1 MDQTSESEKKLQRQK
16 FEEIIEILLS
26 AGYFRA
32 RIHSLSDFDKV
43 VGGLCWCITLSG
55 EDVDV
60 DILFQENSTIGQKIA
75 LSEKIVKALRKMNCP
90 SPIQPHQIQGGV
102 GGSDYTSIYP
112 VIVWLVKKFIE
123 RRDERESKLRS
134 YALTQFS
141 KNYQIPSE
149 AKASYGVSN
158 ELNKIIDRNKSVRK
172 YRRRDMP
179 GESEAM
185 RVHACLLEYGETIAY
200 EAPSND
206 VSLPGGKSLKGL
218 VPNELPSSGEDASYR
233 INIGDTTE
241 ISFSKLSNA
250 NANELTLFEKKLMQA
265 AKEAQRE
272 EQLFAEQA
280 SKTEAELL
288 RQMSSIRGDDGSLI
302 SKSHVGAIVGLGSDE
317 IGAAAA
323 AYEVQIEEGKKLVE
337 ENLASGKLGQAA
349 AFKRQEQSL
358 TKQLDE
364 VRAKRIEIENAYSLS
379 KEKLHLLEEEYK
391 DVSDYNEKLQMQ
403 ITKLTDLE
411 NKTSKKEE
419 LAQLKELIVLNES
432 LKVQEAAFKA
442 TCKAQVEDYNQR
454 IKSLEEANDE
464 NSEEQRKYREIEDM
478 HSKVMAKYNRLR
490 EMLAE
495 ANIEVSSSSRLI
507 DDVPTR
513 TELIQ
518 YERRFGE
525 LYQQVAWKLEETRKY
540 YNQYNTLESELS
552 YMQKEIKLLNSISEN
567 FKDAMKNSSSKTD
580 FLKNFESIVKGVEV
594 GELLL
599 VSISR

>member
-1 MDQTSESEKKLQRQK
+1 MDQTSQSEKILQRQK
-16 FEEIIEILLS
+16 FEEIIEILLG

-32 RIHSLSDFDKV
+32 RINSLSDFDKV

-75 LSEKIVKALRKMNCP
+75 LSEKIVKALRKMGCP

-112 VIVWLVKKFIE
+112 VIVWLVKKFIQ
-123 RRDERESKLRS
+123 RREEIDLKLRS

-141 KNYQIPSE
+141 KNYHIPTEEKVKHGISF
-149 AKASYGVSN
+149 
-158 ELNKIIDRNKSVRK
+158 ELNRIINRIKAVRK
-172 YRRRDMP
+172 YRRRDVSS
-179 GESEAM
+179 ENEAM
-185 RVHACLLEYGETIAY
+185 RVHACLLEYGESIAS
-200 EAPSND
+200 EAIGKD
-206 VSLPGGKSLKGL
+206 ASLPGGKSTKGL
-218 VPNELPSSGEDASYR
+218 VPNELPSTDDNASFR
-233 INIGDTTE
+233 INIGDITE
-241 ISFSKLSNA
+241 ISFSNLSSA
-250 NANELTLFEKKLMQA
+250 NANELSIFEKKLMQA

-280 SKTEAELL
+280 SKTEVELL
-288 RQMSSIRGDDGSLI
+288 RQMSSIRGDDSSLV

-323 AYEVQIEEGKKLVE
+323 AYEVQIEEGKKVVE

-349 AFKRQEQSL
+349 SFKRQEQSL
-358 TKQLDE
+358 IKQLE
-364 VRAKRIEIENAYSLS
+364 EIRAKRMEVETAYSLS
-379 KEKLHLLEEEYK
+379 VEKLHLLEEEHL
-391 DVSDYNEKLQMQ
+391 DTSDYHEKLTAQAL
-403 ITKLTDLE
+403 KLTEIE
-411 NKTSKKEE
+411 NKTTRKDE
-419 LAQLKELIVLNES
+419 LSQLKELIMLNES
-432 LKVQEAAFKA
+432 LKAQEVAFKA
-442 TCKAQVEDYNQR
+442 SCKAQVEDYNQR
-454 IKSLEEANDE
+454 IKALEAANDE
-464 NSEEQRKYREIEDM
+464 SSEEQRKYREIEDM

-495 ANIEVSSSSRLI
+495 ANIEVSSSIRLI

-540 YNQYNTLESELS
+540 YDQYNTLESVLT

-567 FKDAMKNSSSKTD
+567 FNDAMKSCASKTD
-580 FLKNFESIVKGVEV
+580 FLKNFETIVKGVEV
-594 GELLL
+594 
-599 VSISR
+599 